1 MEKQISKIDGV
12 LGLLPDELSQIVRMI
27 PELERYRIQEIRLRR
42 DKFLS
47 STVFDKEYFI
57 RADGK
62 LVNTP
67 EQAVKVSGDNIDTVM
82 KRALQCSVHSYA
94 KEISD
99 GYMTVAGGCRIGF
112 CGTAVLSRPV
122 NYTVETVKN
131 ISSVN
136 IRIAREVLGCAD
148 EIMRSVF
155 ASDLKSLLIIG
166 VPSSGKTTV
175 LRDLCRSLGKKYRL
189 SVIDERNE
197 IAAVSDGR
205 AYNDVGI
212 LTDIFTSYD
221 KFDAIMTSVRV
232 MSPNALVCDEIGSK
246 EDMRALEYAV
256 NSGVKLIATTHAPD
270 YDSAKRRSGVSKL
283 IKDKVF
289 DYACVLGTGS
299 LCGKVTRLVKI
310 TND

>member
-12 LGLLPDELSQIVRMI
+12 LGLLPDELSQSVRLV

-47 STVFDKEYFI
+47 CTVFDKEYFI

-67 EQAVKVSGDNIDTVM
+67 EQAVKVSGDNIDTTM

-136 IRIAREVLGCAD
+136 IRIAREVIGCAD

-155 ASDLKSLLIIG
+155 ATDLKSLLVIG

-175 LRDLCRSLGKKYRL
+175 LRDICRSLGKKYRL
-189 SVIDERNE
+189 SLIDERNE

-221 KFDAIMTSVRV
+221 KFDAIMTAVRV

-246 EDMRALEYAV
+246 EDMKALEYAV

>member
-12 LGLLPDELSQIVRMI
+12 LGLLPDELSQSVRLV
-27 PELERYRIQEIRLRR
+27 PQLERYRIQEIRLRR

-47 STVFDKEYFI
+47 CTVFDKEYFI

-136 IRIAREVLGCAD
+136 IRIAREVIGCAD

-155 ASDLKSLLIIG
+155 ASDLKSLLVIG

-175 LRDLCRSLGKKYRL
+175 LRDICRSLGKKYRL
-189 SVIDERNE
+189 SLIDERNE

-221 KFDAIMTSVRV
+221 KFDAIMTAVRV

-246 EDMRALEYAV
+246 EDMKALEYAV

-299 LCGKVTRLVKI
+299 LCGKVTRLVRI

>member
-12 LGLLPDELSQIVRMI
+12 LGLLPDELSQSVRLV

-47 STVFDKEYFI
+47 CTVFDKEYFV

-67 EQAVKVSGDNIDTVM
+67 EQAVKVSGDNIDTTM

-99 GYMTVAGGCRIGF
+99 GYMTIAGGCRIGF

-136 IRIAREVLGCAD
+136 IRIAREVIGCAD

-155 ASDLKSLLIIG
+155 ASDLKSLLLIG

-175 LRDLCRSLGKKYRL
+175 LRDICRSLGKKYRL
-189 SVIDERNE
+189 SLIDERNE
-197 IAAVSDGR
+197 IAAVSNGR

-221 KFDAIMTSVRV
+221 KFDAIMTAVRV

-246 EDMRALEYAV
+246 EDMKALEYAV

>member
-12 LGLLPDELSQIVRMI
+12 LGLLPDELSQSVRLV

-47 STVFDKEYFI
+47 CTVFDKEYFI

-67 EQAVKVSGDNIDTVM
+67 EQAVKVSGDNIDTTM

-99 GYMTVAGGCRIGF
+99 GYMTIAGGCRIGF

-136 IRIAREVLGCAD
+136 IRIAREVIGCAD

-155 ASDLKSLLIIG
+155 ASDLKSLLLIG

-175 LRDLCRSLGKKYRL
+175 LRDICRSLGKKYRL
-189 SVIDERNE
+189 SLIDERNE
-197 IAAVSDGR
+197 IAAVSNGR

-221 KFDAIMTSVRV
+221 KFDAIMTAVRV

-246 EDMRALEYAV
+246 EDMKALEYAV

>member
-12 LGLLPDELSQIVRMI
+12 LGLLPDELSQSVRMI

-47 STVFDKEYFI
+47 CTVFDKEYFI

-67 EQAVKVSGDNIDTVM
+67 EQAVKVSGDNVDTTM

-112 CGTAVLSRPV
+112 SGTAVLSRPV

-136 IRIAREVLGCAD
+136 IRIAREVIGCAD

-155 ASDLKSLLIIG
+155 STDLKSLLIIG

-175 LRDLCRSLGKKYRL
+175 LRDICRSLGK
-189 SVIDERNE
+189 
-197 IAAVSDGR
+197 
-205 AYNDVGI
+205 
-212 LTDIFTSYD
+212 
-221 KFDAIMTSVRV
+221 
-232 MSPNALVCDEIGSK
+232 
-246 EDMRALEYAV
+246 
-256 NSGVKLIATTHAPD
+256 
-270 YDSAKRRSGVSKL
+270 
-283 IKDKVF
+283 
-289 DYACVLGTGS
+289 
-299 LCGKVTRLVKI
+299 
-310 TND
+310 

>member
-12 LGLLPDELSQIVRMI
+12 LGLLPDELSQSVRMI

-47 STVFDKEYFI
+47 STVFDKEYFV

-189 SVIDERNE
+189 SLIDERNE

>member
-12 LGLLPDELSQIVRMI
+12 LGLLPDELSQSVRLV

-47 STVFDKEYFI
+47 CTVFDKEYFV

-67 EQAVKVSGDNIDTVM
+67 EQAVKVSGDNIDTTM

-99 GYMTVAGGCRIGF
+99 GYMTIAGGCRIGF

-136 IRIAREVLGCAD
+136 IRIAREVIGCAD

-155 ASDLKSLLIIG
+155 ASDLKSLLLIG

-175 LRDLCRSLGKKYRL
+175 LRDICRSLGKKYRL
-189 SVIDERNE
+189 SLIDERNE
-197 IAAVSDGR
+197 IAAVSNGR

-221 KFDAIMTSVRV
+221 KFDAIMTAVRV

-246 EDMRALEYAV
+246 EDMKALEYAV

-299 LCGKVTRLVKI
+299 LCGKVTRLVRI

>member
-12 LGLLPDELSQIVRMI
+12 LGLLPDELSQSVRMI

-62 LVNTP
+62 LVNTT

-136 IRIAREVLGCAD
+136 IRIAREVIGCGD

-166 VPSSGKTTV
+166 VPSSGKTTI
-175 LRDLCRSLGKKYRL
+175 LRDICRSLGKKYRL
-189 SVIDERNE
+189 SLIDERNE

-246 EDMRALEYAV
+246 EDMRALEYVV

>member
-12 LGLLPDELSQIVRMI
+12 LGLLPDELSQSVRSV

-47 STVFDKEYFI
+47 CTVFDKEYFI

-67 EQAVKVSGDNIDTVM
+67 EQAVKVSGDNVDTTM

-136 IRIAREVLGCAD
+136 IRIAREVIGCAD

-155 ASDLKSLLIIG
+155 ASDLQSLLIIG

-221 KFDAIMTSVRV
+221 KFDAIMTAVRV

-246 EDMRALEYAV
+246 EDMKALEYAV

>member
-12 LGLLPDELSQIVRMI
+12 LGLLPDELSQSVRSV

-47 STVFDKEYFI
+47 CTVFDKEYFI

-67 EQAVKVSGDNIDTVM
+67 EQAVKVSGDNIDTTM

-136 IRIAREVLGCAD
+136 IRIAREVIGCAD

-155 ASDLKSLLIIG
+155 ASDLKSLLVIG

-175 LRDLCRSLGKKYRL
+175 LRDICRSLGKKYRL
-189 SVIDERNE
+189 SLIDERNE

-221 KFDAIMTSVRV
+221 KFDAIMTAVRV

-246 EDMRALEYAV
+246 EDMKALEYAV

>member
-12 LGLLPDELSQIVRMI
+12 LGLLPDELSQSVRSV

-47 STVFDKEYFI
+47 CTVFDKEYFI

-67 EQAVKVSGDNIDTVM
+67 EQAVKVSGDNVDTTM

-136 IRIAREVLGCAD
+136 IRIAREVIGCAD

-155 ASDLKSLLIIG
+155 ASDLKSLLVIG

-175 LRDLCRSLGKKYRL
+175 LRDICRSLGKKYRL
-189 SVIDERNE
+189 SLIDERNE

-221 KFDAIMTSVRV
+221 KFDAIMTAVRV

-246 EDMRALEYAV
+246 EDMKALEYAV

>member
-12 LGLLPDELSQIVRMI
+12 LGLLPDELSQSVRMI